1 MMANDIQ
8 IKRHT
13 KQINENTAVY
23 TYEAVNKG
31 DKAVCAEEA
40 VCWSGEMPYAAETPL
55 YGEGHTMLSQYEG
68 TVGKVRCITNHSDKE
83 HYRYPS
89 AEGMTAVYNML
100 LFQPH
105 GEDAELWGFTSAN
118 RFSGEIRFN
127 TQRYEIVQRLYG
139 IELAPGEKAELESFC
154 VIKGEKNECLA
165 QFSRLISEHHP
176 ALPVKEEPMGWCSWY
191 CFGSEVTRKDI
202 ESNMDYIVQN
212 MPELKYIMIDD
223 GYQDKMGDWL
233 VDRPDFGSLKEL
245 CHAIKEKGLEPAIW
259 VAPFIA
265 EKDSRIFQ
273 EHPEYFVQDEDGTP
287 LASDK
292 YSFGGWRRGPWY
304 MLDGTHPGAREYL
317 KTVFSTMREEYR
329 CRYFKLDANAWGEMP
344 FGKRYDSNKTAVEA
358 YRMGM
363 KAILEAAGTD
373 AFLLGCNAPMWAS
386 IGVVHGMRVSG
397 DINRIWKTFQ
407 MVSKET
413 LSRNW
418 QNRTLWLNDPDCIV
432 LSQSRIF
439 GTGIEMTED
448 EFDFMAAYIFA
459 SGGNILSGDDLP
471 GLSPKRADLLR
482 RLIKLQGGTAQ
493 FDGNDFSLGRTE
505 YQGHRY
511 LTLLNAED
519 SAKEFDIPAG
529 PDGYLDIILMK
540 RGHRRKI
547 VLPPHSGKILE
558 IL

>member
-1 MMANDIQ
+1 MTDGVKMKQDTTQ
-8 IKRHT
+8 ID
-13 KQINENTAVY
+13 QNTVVY
-23 TYEAVNKG
+23 TYEAVNEG
-31 DKAVCAEEA
+31 DKAVRLDEV
-40 VCWSGEMPYAAETPL
+40 VCRSGEMSYAAETPI
-55 YGEGHTMLSQYEG
+55 YGEGHTKLSQYEG
-68 TVGKVRCITNHSDKE
+68 TVKDVRCITNHSDIE

-89 AEGMTAVYNML
+89 APDMTTVYNMM
-100 LFQPH
+100 LFQPK
-105 GEDAELWGFTSAN
+105 GRDAELWGFTSTN

-139 IELAPGEKAELESFC
+139 IELAPGEKVKLESFC
-154 VIKGEKNECLA
+154 VIKGEKNDCLA
-165 QFSRLISEHHP
+165 KFGRLIGENHP

-245 CHAIKEKGLEPAIW
+245 CLAIKEKGLEPAIW

-265 EKDSRIFQ
+265 EKESRIFRQ
-273 EHPEYFVQDEDGTP
+273 HPEYFVQDEDGTP
-287 LASDK
+287 LASDQCS
-292 YSFGGWRRGPWY
+292 YGGWRCGPWY

-317 KTVFSTMREEYR
+317 KTVFSTMREEYQ

-358 YRMGM
+358 YRMSM
-363 KAILEAAGTD
+363 AAILEAAGPD

-397 DINRIWKTFQ
+397 DINRIWKTIQ

-418 QNRTLWLNDPDCIV
+418 QNRVLWLNDPDCIL
-432 LSQSRIF
+432 LSQSRLF
-439 GTGIEMTED
+439 GNNADLTEE

-471 GLSPKRADLLR
+471 RLSPKRADLLR

-493 FDGNDFSLGRTE
+493 FDGNDFSVGRTE

-511 LTLLNAED
+511 ITLLNAED
-519 SAKEFDIPAG
+519 NAKEFDIPAE
-529 PDGYLDIILMK
+529 PDGYLDIISMK
-540 RGHRRKI
+540 REHRRQI

>member
-1 MMANDIQ
+1 MANDIQ

-31 DKAVCAEEA
+31 DKAVRAEEA

-154 VIKGEKNECLA
+154 VIKGEKNECLS

-363 KAILEAAGTD
+363 KAILEAAGPD

-439 GTGIEMTED
+439 GAGIEMTED

-529 PDGYLDIILMK
+529 PDG
-540 RGHRRKI
+540 
-547 VLPPHSGKILE
+547 
-558 IL
+558 